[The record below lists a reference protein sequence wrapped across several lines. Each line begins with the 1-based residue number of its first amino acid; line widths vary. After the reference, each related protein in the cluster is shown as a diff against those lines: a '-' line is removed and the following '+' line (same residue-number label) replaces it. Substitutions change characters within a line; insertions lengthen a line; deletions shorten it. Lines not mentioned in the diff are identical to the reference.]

1 MLFFETN
8 SIYFKYQIEL
18 GVILWGIG
26 EGIRKMRKQ
35 HKLTMDQLANNLN
48 TTFPKQS
55 NFTKK

>member
-1 MLFFETN
+1 M
-8 SIYFKYQIEL
+8 
-18 GVILWGIG
+18 ILWGIG

-55 NFTKK
+55 NFTKSKISKWENEKENLDLVLLN